1 MNTLLQSILKC
12 VQDHR
17 GVPRKPKVLPVSSVE
32 EMDAFEN
39 MDENRYSDVVS
50 EKDNRIN

>member
-17 GVPRKPKVLPVSSVE
+17 GVPRKPKIPVSSVE
-32 EMDAFEN
+32 EIDTFEN
-39 MDENRYSDVVS
+39 IDENRYSDVIS